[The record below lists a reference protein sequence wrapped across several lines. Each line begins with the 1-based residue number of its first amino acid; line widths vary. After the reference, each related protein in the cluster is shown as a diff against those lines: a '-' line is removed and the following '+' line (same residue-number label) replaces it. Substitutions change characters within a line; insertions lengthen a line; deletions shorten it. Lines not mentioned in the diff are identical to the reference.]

1 MDSCFQ
7 NGKMKE
13 SGRATVLLKDIS
25 IRTELKPGDM
35 GNVIAMHGRL
45 YQEEYGFGIQFET
58 YVAKGLCEF
67 YEKYQ
72 PERNRIWACEH
83 EGRMI
88 GFLLLMD
95 RGEAAQL
102 RYFLIEPEY
111 RGIGLGS
118 KLIGLFMEFLQECGY
133 QAAYLWTT
141 HELTTAA
148 TLYQRVGFK
157 LTEEK
162 ESTAFGKALIEQRYD
177 WSHK

>member
-1 MDSCFQ
+1 MITLS
-7 NGKMKE
+7 
-13 SGRATVLLKDIS
+13 DIL
-25 IRTELKPGDM
+25 IRTELRPGDI
-35 GNVIAMHGRL
+35 GYVTYLHGSL
-45 YQEEYGFGIQFET
+45 YHREYNYGVQFES

-67 YEKYQ
+67 YEKYN

-83 EGRMI
+83 QDRMI

-102 RYFLIEPEY
+102 RYFLIEPAY

-118 KLIGLFMEFLQECGY
+118 KLMNLYMDFLHECGY
-133 QAAYLWTT
+133 QKSYLWTT

-148 TLYQRVGFK
+148 NLYKRFGFQ

-162 ESTAFGKALIEQRYD
+162 DSTSFGKPLREQRYD
-177 WSHK
+177 LVVT